1 MALALQDTLANLF
14 AGVHILASKTVQ
26 PGDYIRLSSGE
37 EGYVV
42 DINWRNTTVR
52 QLSNNLVIIP
62 NAQLAGTNM
71 TNFNR
76 PEQQMTLIV
85 QVGVGYDSDLEHV
98 ERVTTEVV
106 TETMTEITGA
116 VPDHEPAVRFH
127 TFGDSRISFS
137 VILGVGEFSDQY
149 RIKHEFIKRLQKRYR
164 QEGIRI
170 PAPARTVALQ
180 PGGRS
185 CSRRAYRT
193 SARPRRGGRAREAGR
208 SRPRHLGG
216 DGDAV
221 LGAREGAPGRTRR
234 STRHD
239 GHPGVFR
246 RWARRGYLWLLP
258 ADVRHRGGA
267 DRRGLAGACSTCAI
281 SHGSLAFGRT
291 SRYTWA
297 FVPQEREGVEGGC
310 LRRATSR
317 SRRWRADPCRV
328 GSLTR
333 YLDVEQC
340 CRRGAEHPV
349 TDSTIIYTHTDEAPA
364 LVTYSFLPVVQAYAS
379 QAGVTVETR
388 DISLAGRILALFPEF
403 LEEGQRVP
411 DALAELGDLAKTPE
425 ANIIKLPTSASIPVA
440 EGRGRRAPGAGLR
453 APGLPGPP

>member
-1 MALALQDTLANLF
+1 VVAGLLAAFLLRILLRWLGKHASRTRWSGDDFIVDALRTLVPWGAVAAGVSAAGAVLPLTAPVGRNVNKVLTVVLIFVATLTAARVITGLVRSLAQSRSGVAGSATIFVNITRVVVLAMGFLVMLQTLGISIAPLLTALGVGGLAVALALQDTLANLF

-149 RIKHEFIKRLQKRYR
+149 RIKHEFIKRLHKRYR
-164 QEGIRI
+164 DEGIRI
-170 PAPARTVALQ
+170 PAPTRTVALQ
-180 PGGRS
+180 PGG
-185 CSRRAYRT
+185 AELL
-193 SARPRRGGRAREAGR
+193 EAGI
-208 SRPRHLGG
+208 PHQ
-216 DGDAV
+216 
-221 LGAREGAPGRTRR
+221 REVTSGR
-234 STRHD
+234 
-239 GHPGVFR
+239 
-246 RWARRGYLWLLP
+246 
-258 ADVRHRGGA
+258 
-267 DRRGLAGACSTCAI
+267 
-281 SHGSLAFGRT
+281 
-291 SRYTWA
+291 
-297 FVPQEREGVEGGC
+297 
-310 LRRATSR
+310 
-317 SRRWRADPCRV
+317 
-328 GSLTR
+328 
-333 YLDVEQC
+333 
-340 CRRGAEHPV
+340 
-349 TDSTIIYTHTDEAPA
+349 
-364 LVTYSFLPVVQAYAS
+364 
-379 QAGVTVETR
+379 
-388 DISLAGRILALFPEF
+388 
-403 LEEGQRVP
+403 
-411 DALAELGDLAKTPE
+411 
-425 ANIIKLPTSASIPVA
+425 
-440 EGRGRRAPGAGLR
+440 
-453 APGLPGPP
+453 